1 MAKIDEIL
9 SERILV
15 PLRREWMIKGGRG
28 AHDRSPFLLVRV
40 RSEGIEGL
48 GEVSGTYIWS
58 GEGFE
63 TAEAAIRHV
72 LLPALAGSELT
83 PRRIRAAMDG
93 CWQDLRL
100 PKPPLRWRAGTRS
113 GRCAASRW

>member
-1 MAKIDEIL
+1 MAKIDAIL

-15 PLRREWMIKGGRG
+15 PLRQEWIIKGGRG
-28 AHDRSPFLLVRV
+28 THDRSPFLLVRV

-72 LLPALAGSELT
+72 LLPALAGAELT

-93 CWQDLRL
+93 ARI
-100 PKPPLRWRAGTRS
+100 
-113 GRCAASRW
+113 